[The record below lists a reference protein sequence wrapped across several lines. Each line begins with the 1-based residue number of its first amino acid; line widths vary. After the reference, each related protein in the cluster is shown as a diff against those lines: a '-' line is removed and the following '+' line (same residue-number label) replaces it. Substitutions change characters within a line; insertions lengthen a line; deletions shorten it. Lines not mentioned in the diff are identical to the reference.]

1 MTWDDGQQLIRKLSD
16 ALAGVLV
23 TYGAITADMTVLVAG
38 AIAGVASLVWW
49 YIWNRTRPP
58 AA

>member
-1 MTWDDGQQLIRKLSD
+1 MNWDDAQQLIRKLAD
-16 ALAGVLV
+16 AVAGVLV
-23 TYGAITADMTVLVAG
+23 TYAAITADMVMLWSG
-38 AIAGVASLVWW
+38 AIAGVLSVGWW